1 MQTSHT
7 IKPRV
12 AAFGEWN
19 TTNLGDRAIFE
30 GVLAFCQENGWEVD
44 AYGLGSLTLI
54 SKQPP
59 AASPLLHA
67 VAPSEAGNKGLRSL
81 HRLKDNHSYTLVKR
95 SVRSFRQQLRIRS
108 LLPQLKQA
116 QVILVGGGSLL
127 SDRDLHFPQSLA
139 AISWAANHLQRPLLC
154 LGCGAVEDW
163 SPEGRAMIEQFAKT
177 CHFIAARDHETAKRL
192 TPMVAE
198 PISIF
203 GDFALT
209 VNNGQEAN
217 FRHSAPP
224 TIAVNVMQLFDTR
237 EGYQQRYEE
246 VLIKA
251 VNAWTHQAA
260 NQSAQIKVFTTGNLE
275 DLEPAKRVA
284 QQISAANVELY
295 LPTSVDDLCQMLST
309 STVAITARLH
319 AAILSI
325 SSGVP
330 VIGLAAGEV
339 HRKLHNFFGSIG
351 ISHDSISA
359 FDDNAVDQVLHLLN
373 GSELKTQ
380 RNCVDLSEVMETRAK
395 TRSLL
400 KDLASLG
407 NSLTTANVK

>member
-30 GVLAFCQENGWEVD
+30 GVFAFCQENGWEVD
-44 AYGLGSLTLI
+44 AYGLGSLTPI
-54 SKQPP
+54 SQQTP
-59 AASPLLHA
+59 ASPVLHA
-67 VAPSEAGNKGLRSL
+67 VAPTKTGSRALRPL
-81 HRLKDNHSYTLVKR
+81 HQLKENNSFTLVKR

-116 QVILVGGGSLL
+116 QAILVGGGSLL

-177 CHFIAARDHETAKRL
+177 CYFIAARDYETAKRL

-198 PISIF
+198 PIGIF

-209 VNNGQEAN
+209 IKDLQKISV
-217 FRHSAPP
+217 RYSTPP

-246 VLIKA
+246 VLIET
-251 VNAWTHQAA
+251 VNAWIHQAA
-260 NQSAQIKVFTTGNLE
+260 NQSSQIKVFTTGNLE

-284 QQISAANVELY
+284 QQISASHVELY
-295 LPTSVDDLCQMLST
+295 LPTSVDGLCQMLNT
-309 STVAITARLH
+309 STVALTARLH

-325 SSGVP
+325 SAGVP
-330 VIGLAAGEV
+330 VIGLAAGDV

-351 ISHDSISA
+351 ISHYSISA
-359 FDDNAVDQVLHLLN
+359 FDDNAVDQVLYLLN
-373 GSELKTQ
+373 GSELNTQ
-380 RNCVDLSEVMETRAK
+380 RNCIDLSEVLETRAK